1 MNIKTIDKLD
11 GGIAGVLMGFD
22 GIAVDSYAKAGF
34 GDSLPDIQ
42 TLAAEFAHLVSQARR
57 TVQSL
62 DAGALSEVTYSHGQ
76 DDPGGAPSSR
86 PDYFLACAI
95 LPTGNRGPGALSRH
109 APFGPRAARRA
120 LGGSPR
126 PP

>member
-1 MNIKTIDKLD
+1 MFRENIKKLIDKLD

-42 TLAAEFAHLVSQARR
+42 TLSAEFAHLVSQARR

-62 DAGALSEVTYSHGQ
+62 DAGALAEVTIRT
-76 DDPGGAPSSR
+76 DTVTLVVTVLTPE
-86 PDYFLACAI
+86 YFLACAM
-95 LPTGNRGPGALSRH
+95 LPA
-109 APFGPRAARRA
+109 APVGKARYLVKVAAPQLRQD
-120 LGGSPR
+120 L
-126 PP
+126 

>member
-1 MNIKTIDKLD
+1 VTAQFRENIQKLIDKLE

-22 GIAVDSYAKAGF
+22 GIPLDSYAKAGF

-62 DAGALSEVTYSHGQ
+62 DAGALAEVAIRTDTVTLVISVIT
-76 DDPGGAPSSR
+76 PE
-86 PDYFLACAI
+86 YFLACAM
-95 LPTGNRGPGALSRH
+95 LPTAIIGKARYLVKVV
-109 APFGPRAARRA
+109 APKLRAE
-120 LGGSPR
+120 L
-126 PP
+126 

>member
-1 MNIKTIDKLD
+1 VSAMFRENIKKLIDKLD

-42 TLAAEFAHLVSQARR
+42 TLSAEFAHLVSQARR

-62 DAGALSEVTYSHGQ
+62 DAGALAEVTIRT
-76 DDPGGAPSSR
+76 DTVTLVVTVLTPE
-86 PDYFLACAI
+86 YFLACAM
-95 LPTGNRGPGALSRH
+95 LPA
-109 APFGPRAARRA
+109 APVGKARYLVKVAAPQLRQD
-120 LGGSPR
+120 L
-126 PP
+126 